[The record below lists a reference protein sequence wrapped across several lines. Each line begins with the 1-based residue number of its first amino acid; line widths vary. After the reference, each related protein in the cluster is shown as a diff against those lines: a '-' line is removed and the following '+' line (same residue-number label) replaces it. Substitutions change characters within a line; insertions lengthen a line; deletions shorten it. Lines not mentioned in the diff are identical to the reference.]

1 MIKFGSYP
9 VTLPV
14 PFEQFSESFNAELH
28 FELQGFKKR
37 FFHRFKIKEQRKNYI
52 RIWERKALH
61 CNYYPDDKG
70 NTVVEYTAEI
80 SIFVLIILI
89 SSLFLIIGFLTVPV
103 YIFGN
108 RLGASQA
115 RKRVIKHQAQ
125 CIQNWFPN
133 ASLISSS
140 TFKKSTDAEMN
151 VQEKQISLNTPP
163 PIKKHSPPP
172 IPSKNN
178 LVPPP
183 IPVRNKIDKYY
194 VLMNDQQKG
203 PYTIDKIALLVD
215 IEQIDTSTLIWK
227 EGTKNWVEAS
237 EITEINTLFKNL
249 GSL

>member
-1 MIKFGSYP
+1 MLSFILNCKALKN
-9 VTLPV
+9 V
-14 PFEQFSESFNAELH
+14 FSIGLKSKNSV
-28 FELQGFKKR
+28 
-37 FFHRFKIKEQRKNYI
+37 KIILEVR
-52 RIWERKALH
+52 ERKGIF
-61 CNYYPDDKG
+61 CNYYPDDNG
-70 NTVVEYTAEI
+70 NTIAEYTSEI
-80 SIFVLIILI
+80 YNFELIFYVVVLC
-89 SSLFLIIGFLTVPV
+89 LIIGFLLVP
-103 YIFGN
+103 ISI
-108 RLGASQA
+108 LGTNFSAAQI

-125 CIQNWFPN
+125 CIKNWFPN
-133 ASLISSS
+133 ASLISTS
-140 TFKKSTDAEMN
+140 TFKKSTDAEMD
-151 VQEKQISLNTPP
+151 VQEKQIYLNTPP

-183 IPVRNKIDKYY
+183 IPVRNKINKYY